1 MLQASALFEV
11 RQAPAEDIRAA
22 LRSLLRERQF
32 YCARLRNDSTSH
44 RSRLTPGRHPRRF
57 HLDGKARTGFTFGFA
72 RGASEPCNCSSRST
86 SDPSPKVATRIRRPA
101 PLDDTDL
108 RHAQHAG
115 EGAGSTRCAARAG
128 WKARRNSRDL
138 HGPTTLSGVD
148 VERITASECAA
159 RRCLTAENAT
169 PFRSLI
175 ALRSGDCPFTQATR
189 TTQPSGCSRKIH
201 LSRSGISATPSGFHI
216 LADLRKRSEIPF
228 RSLNRQTL
236 VLPSALPD
244 TATARPAIRRANR
257 RPGYGCPTD
266 RGSRTGTAGSV

>member
-1 MLQASALFEV
+1 ME
-11 RQAPAEDIRAA
+11 
-22 LRSLLRERQF
+22 
-32 YCARLRNDSTSH
+32 
-44 RSRLTPGRHPRRF
+44 
-57 HLDGKARTGFTFGFA
+57 KRTGFTFGFA

-86 SDPSPKVATRIRRPA
+86 SDPPPKVATRIRRPA
-101 PLDDTDL
+101 PLDDADL
-108 RHAQHAG
+108 RHVQHAG

-128 WKARRNSRDL
+128 WKARRDSRDL

-159 RRCLTAENAT
+159 HRCLTAENAT
-169 PFRSLI
+169 PFSFVDCA
-175 ALRSGDCPFTQATR
+175 ALRRTAHSHKLPERRSPRAAQAPQGAAIT
-189 TTQPSGCSRKIH
+189 SRVLAFRRH
-201 LSRSGISATPSGFHI
+201 RDFHI
-216 LADLRKRSEIPF
+216 LVDLRNRSGIPF